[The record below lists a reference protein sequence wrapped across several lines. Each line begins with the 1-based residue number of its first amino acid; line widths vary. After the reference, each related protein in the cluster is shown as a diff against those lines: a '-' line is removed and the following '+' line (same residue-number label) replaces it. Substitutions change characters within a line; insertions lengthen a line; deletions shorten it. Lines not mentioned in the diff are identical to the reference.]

1 MRAFPLASHCGG
13 KEYQCR
19 QQNGLEK
26 VSQVVNVSQVVQDG
40 DGMEMM
46 ECSDKLFFYDFR
58 KLLVIEQ
65 YDSHSSDADSCVSEV
80 EYSSEE
86 CASTNDGP

>member
-1 MRAFPLASHCGG
+1 MFRYDVMRAFPLASHCGG

-19 QQNGLEK
+19 QQNGLE
-26 VSQVVNVSQVVQDG
+26 NVSQVVQDG